1 MEKDHIIFQITP
13 CLNVLPI
20 KIKLLD
26 VEELFMQMEIIMM
39 DKFFKIKRMD
49 MGDMYRESLFIK
61 DT

>member
-13 CLNVLPI
+13 CLNVLRI

-26 VEELFMQMEIIMM
+26 VEELFMRMEIIMM
-39 DKFFKIKRMD
+39 DKFFKIKRMG